1 MPKLQER
8 KHRAIAK
15 KNICTTREMYKPF
28 QFSYKA
34 NSEIK
39 RVRTQ
44 LEETD
49 SYHWLCFS
57 TNIVFD
63 SIDYLS
69 YLDHDDSGN
78 RYMQIGVGVW
88 PIIDLVNLDL
98 NSKIPTTM
106 YRKNGVKKCIAWLM
120 ECQQEQLKESRS
132 TPIQIDGYQKD
143 YGSYKAKT
151 LSTAVNKKSE
161 FYPPLVGHSGDAC
174 KIEAIKRNALRPCS
188 PIVPPYA

>member
-1 MPKLQER
+1 MGVRSMSVTIWKNVPAIRRESNKPILNRDVGVTNAEKFQKLYCALHILDNCIIPCTYLETLYRTLFYATLYPMKAASRVLRRLFAEIER
-8 KHRAIAK
+8 RTDPVTIQINQSK
-15 KNICTTREMYKPF
+15 
-28 QFSYKA
+28 Q
-34 NSEIK
+34 EIK

-78 RYMQIGVGVW
+78 KYMQIGVGVW

-106 YRKNGVKKCIAWLM
+106 YRKNGVKKVISIL
-120 ECQQEQLKESRS
+120 
-132 TPIQIDGYQKD
+132 
-143 YGSYKAKT
+143 
-151 LSTAVNKKSE
+151 
-161 FYPPLVGHSGDAC
+161 
-174 KIEAIKRNALRPCS
+174 
-188 PIVPPYA
+188 